1 MNVDVLEKL
10 KGYVTFVEDYVL
22 TMYSDDLESLLDDL
36 RDLDYETN
44 KLKSWIEDLEAD
56 MEEVKSIE

>member
-10 KGYVTFVEDYVL
+10 KDYVSTVEDYVL
-22 TMYSDDLESLLDDL
+22 NMYSEDVESLLDDL

-56 MEEVKSIE
+56 MEE

>member
-10 KGYVTFVEDYVL
+10 KDYVSTVEDYVL
-22 TMYSDDLESLLDDL
+22 SMYADDVESLLDDL

-44 KLKSWIEDLEAD
+44 KLKTWIEDLEAD
-56 MEEVKSIE
+56 MEE